1 MENKIKSFQMKKGFL
16 ASNMVLYPE
25 SICPCQTARQYK
37 DPYKVLTRE
46 RERDEN

>member
-1 MENKIKSFQMKKGFL
+1 MISWFMMKNGFE
-16 ASNMVLYPE
+16 AGNMVLFPE

-37 DPYKVLTRE
+37 DPYKILSRERE